1 MTPQPTDGPDD
12 DWILVTGASRGI
24 GRAIAETIAQSGFH
38 IVVNFHSNGA
48 AAAAVVETILSAGGS
63 AEPLPFDV
71 ADATACATA
80 AAALIRRLGPPYGI
94 VNNAGVTRD
103 GLMVWM
109 KSEDWGHVLST
120 NLDSFYNVT
129 QPFLKEMLSRR
140 RGRIVNITSA
150 AGQIGNAGQVNYS
163 ASKAGLIGATQALAK
178 ELAKRKITVNA
189 VAPGFIE
196 TDMTSDLPVDKLRQ
210 MIPAGRFGSAEEV
223 AAVVVFL
230 LAESAS
236 YVTGQVIGVN
246 GGLT

>member
-24 GRAIAETIAQSGFH
+24 GRAIAETIARSGFH
-38 IVVNFHSNGA
+38 IVVNFHSNGD

-80 AAALIRRLGPPYGI
+80 AAALVERLGPPYAI

-109 KSEDWGHVLST
+109 KPEDWGHVLST

-140 RGRIVNITSA
+140 RGRIVNITST

-246 GGLT
+246 GGLS